1 MALLDL
7 LNSKGSV
14 YTKPSTIQYQ
24 QKTKVVGLL
33 PKSSLDLNG
42 KKSVKSN
49 TISLKNDDIKIG
61 TFTFSK
67 RHFLT
72 NAFFVNKVTKEYVN
86 IFSDKYW
93 IKLIQNLK
101 DDGELIIM
109 LDINHKKEQ
118 KNINI

>member
-1 MALLDL
+1 M
-7 LNSKGSV
+7 
-14 YTKPSTIQYQ
+14 T
-24 QKTKVVGLL
+24 
-33 PKSSLDLNG
+33 
-42 KKSVKSN
+42 
-49 TISLKNDDIKIG
+49 
-61 TFTFSK
+61 
-67 RHFLT
+67 R
-72 NAFFVNKVTKEYVN
+72 EYVN

>member
-42 KKSVKSN
+42 KKPTTYK
-49 TISLKNDDIKIG
+49 
-61 TFTFSK
+61 
-67 RHFLT
+67 
-72 NAFFVNKVTKEYVN
+72 
-86 IFSDKYW
+86 DKAPEGQSGR
-93 IKLIQNLK
+93 I
-101 DDGELIIM
+101 
-109 LDINHKKEQ
+109 
-118 KNINI
+118 